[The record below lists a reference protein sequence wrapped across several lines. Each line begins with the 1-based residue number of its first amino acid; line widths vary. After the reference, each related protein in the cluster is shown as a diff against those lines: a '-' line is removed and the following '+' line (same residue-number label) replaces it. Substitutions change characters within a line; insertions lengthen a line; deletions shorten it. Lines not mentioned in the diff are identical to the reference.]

1 MTINTIV
8 CTTFCSDY
16 LIPYMQEWVDYYYKL
31 GFSKIY
37 IYTTTN
43 LKLEKQYENVFIKEF
58 KYNNL
63 NSYEQNQTDAYNEC
77 YNENLDYA
85 DFCCFFDTDEFL
97 NTKGKKIDIFLK
109 DYIDIPCIFV
119 RWRLFGSNGHNKKTT
134 NLSVITRFT
143 KCSPWLEF
151 AGKCI
156 FNVKCI
162 NKILKQQTPNI
173 VACCAHGIFKN
184 INVYEVTKTPQNT
197 KEYNEHIMNQ
207 ALNIGYINHYITKSR
222 EELREKILNN
232 MNKSTWYI
240 SEVNNIGIEKI
251 IDNFDISYNSSTLD
265 MSLYNFFNSIEQ
277 NQQ

>member
-85 DFCCFFDTDEFL
+85 DFCFFFD
-97 NTKGKKIDIFLK
+97 I
-109 DYIDIPCIFV
+109 Y
-119 RWRLFGSNGHNKKTT
+119 
-134 NLSVITRFT
+134 
-143 KCSPWLEF
+143 
-151 AGKCI
+151 
-156 FNVKCI
+156 
-162 NKILKQQTPNI
+162 
-173 VACCAHGIFKN
+173 
-184 INVYEVTKTPQNT
+184 
-197 KEYNEHIMNQ
+197 
-207 ALNIGYINHYITKSR
+207 
-222 EELREKILNN
+222 
-232 MNKSTWYI
+232 
-240 SEVNNIGIEKI
+240 
-251 IDNFDISYNSSTLD
+251 
-265 MSLYNFFNSIEQ
+265 
-277 NQQ
+277 